1 MNQTRAHHRLRRCTG
16 VLAGSRLG
24 FLGCLGF
31 LGVSNP
37 RPTHDEKPGTLL
49 RARYLHR

>member
-1 MNQTRAHHRLRRCTG
+1 MNQTRAHPPAPLHRR
-16 VLAGSRLG
+16 ASREPPWVPW
-24 FLGCLGF
+24 
-31 LGVSNP
+31 VSNP

>member
-24 FLGCLGF
+24 YLR
-31 LGVSNP
+31 VSNP